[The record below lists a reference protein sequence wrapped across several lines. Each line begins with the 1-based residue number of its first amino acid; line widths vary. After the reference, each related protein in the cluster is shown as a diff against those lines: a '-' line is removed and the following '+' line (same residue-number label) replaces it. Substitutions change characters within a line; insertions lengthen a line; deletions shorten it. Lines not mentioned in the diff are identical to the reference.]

1 MRAPTFTYK
10 VWLSIRADTSF
21 RYWDLPYNNYNYS
34 YICTAVDEYKY
45 HTVAI
50 DRLGIGLS
58 SHGDPL
64 NEIQAPL
71 EVAALA
77 AITQKLRDGS
87 FPGAARPYQKIVHV
101 G

>member
-1 MRAPTFTYK
+1 M
-10 VWLSIRADTSF
+10 
-21 RYWDLPYNNYNYS
+21 
-34 YICTAVDEYKY
+34 EQYKY

-58 SHGDPL
+58 SHGEPL

-77 AITQKLRDGS
+77 AITNKLRDGS
-87 FPGAARPYQKIVHV
+87 FPGAAKPYTKVVHV